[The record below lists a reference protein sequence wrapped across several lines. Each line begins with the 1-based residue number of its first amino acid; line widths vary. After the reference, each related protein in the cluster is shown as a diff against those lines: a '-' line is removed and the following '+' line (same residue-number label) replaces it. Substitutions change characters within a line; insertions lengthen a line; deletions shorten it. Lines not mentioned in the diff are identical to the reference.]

1 MERKSFLTSPRTW
14 GFSFHCCVLT
24 DRSLALSH
32 LPVLDCHF
40 SLPCPP
46 HYSPCRSPHKSNNCQ
61 PFSLKGFIA
70 CRLIVPRQN
79 EHGFCAVHC
88 RLLRP
93 EVISEFSP
101 LVHLLHMSSF
111 GVVFWSSPLSAGL
124 AVTYVTTS
132 RRLPKWCFC
141 LAVLVLGWAGCGQCV
156 PLCSV
161 PSAHRRPVCP
171 TGLLTSTA
179 AANCYSL
186 PTGGVC
192 YLALPSHM
200 EKEMSPR

>member
-1 MERKSFLTSPRTW
+1 MTGKRLTVRGRETERNRKTERKKRKKRKKKKGGVERKSFPTSPRTW

-111 GVVFWSSPLSAGL
+111 GVVFWSSPLI
-124 AVTYVTTS
+124 
-132 RRLPKWCFC
+132 
-141 LAVLVLGWAGCGQCV
+141 
-156 PLCSV
+156 
-161 PSAHRRPVCP
+161 
-171 TGLLTSTA
+171 
-179 AANCYSL
+179 
-186 PTGGVC
+186 
-192 YLALPSHM
+192 
-200 EKEMSPR
+200 